1 MSSFQLS
8 ASLLA
13 ASGMAVPYPGRSGSM
28 SSEDRWTYPSRDD
41 DSKDIDREQTDAET
55 VAAKQAERSV
65 SHPQQPGGQQG
76 TTADSPGVDPS
87 DRHHP
92 DGRGT
97 PTSSRATSGEE

>member
-1 MSSFQLS
+1 
-8 ASLLA
+8 
-13 ASGMAVPYPGRSGSM
+13 M